1 MGSTGH
7 ERTTLMPRLPEARTL
22 DGASPAVYIAR
33 CQRSNIPTVRRN
45 CCISVKRF
53 ISGKLPSMLYS
64 KNIFAIFC
72 RMAMTTNDSFLPA
85 LAEAGRFHAGPVD
98 VRTER
103 ILRIQGYRVMGRVRR
118 PIRRAAES
126 AAEIAREVA
135 DGEVGYRRVAI
146 AACCG
151 STLELECG
159 ERFQCG
165 AFERFLVECESVV
178 VFAMTA
184 GAAIDRRIDELMAAD
199 EPVVA
204 LMLDTAGWLAVESV
218 TRQFSE
224 RLKADCEPA
233 GLRLT
238 RRMGPGYTY
247 RMGREMA
254 PWGLE
259 EQEGLFRVLG
269 EDASPV
275 TVFDS
280 GAMLPKMSRSGLYGL
295 RAAGSAQSVV

>member
-1 MGSTGH
+1 M
-7 ERTTLMPRLPEARTL
+7 
-22 DGASPAVYIAR
+22 D
-33 CQRSNIPTVRRN
+33 
-45 CCISVKRF
+45 
-53 ISGKLPSMLYS
+53 
-64 KNIFAIFC
+64 
-72 RMAMTTNDSFLPA
+72 MTTESILPA
-85 LAEAGRFHAGPVD
+85 PAAAGRFQAGPVD

-103 ILRIQGYRVMGRVRR
+103 ILRIQGYRDMERVRR
-118 PIRRAAES
+118 PIRRAADK
-126 AAEIAREVA
+126 AAAIAREIA
-135 DGEVGYRRVAI
+135 EGDVGYRRI
-146 AACCG
+146 GISACEG
-151 STLELECG
+151 SNLELDGG
-159 ERFQCG
+159 ERFECA
-165 AFERFLVECESVV
+165 AFDRFLAECESVV

-199 EPVVA
+199 DPVVA
-204 LMLDTAGWLAVESV
+204 LLLDTAGWLAIESI

-224 RLKADCEPA
+224 RLKADCAPA

-269 EDASPV
+269 EDSSPV
-275 TVFDS
+275 AVLPS

-295 RAAGSAQSVV
+295 RASVAGRSAPP

>member
-1 MGSTGH
+1 MEGSG
-7 ERTTLMPRLPEARTL
+7 ESL
-22 DGASPAVYIAR
+22 
-33 CQRSNIPTVRRN
+33 
-45 CCISVKRF
+45 
-53 ISGKLPSMLYS
+53 
-64 KNIFAIFC
+64 
-72 RMAMTTNDSFLPA
+72 LPA
-85 LAEAGRFHAGPVD
+85 RAEAGRFQAGPVD

-103 ILRIQGYRVMGRVRR
+103 ILRIQGYRDMDRVRR
-118 PIRRAAES
+118 PVRRAADK
-126 AAEIAREVA
+126 AAGIACEIAE
-135 DGEVGYRRVAI
+135 GEVGFRRVGI
-146 AACCG
+146 AACGAG
-151 STLELECG
+151 SLELEGG
-159 ERFQCG
+159 ERFECA
-165 AFERFLVECESVV
+165 AFERFLADCESVV

-199 EPVVA
+199 DPVVA
-204 LMLDTAGWLAVESV
+204 LLLDTAGWLAIESI

-224 RLKADCEPA
+224 RLKADCEPT

-275 TVFDS
+275 AVLPS

-295 RAAGSAQSVV
+295 RAANSVGTAD

>member
-1 MGSTGH
+1 MES
-7 ERTTLMPRLPEARTL
+7 
-22 DGASPAVYIAR
+22 
-33 CQRSNIPTVRRN
+33 
-45 CCISVKRF
+45 
-53 ISGKLPSMLYS
+53 SGESL
-64 KNIFAIFC
+64 
-72 RMAMTTNDSFLPA
+72 LPA
-85 LAEAGRFHAGPVD
+85 RAEAGRFQAGPVD

-103 ILRIQGYRVMGRVRR
+103 ILRIQGYRDMDRVRR
-118 PIRRAAES
+118 PIRRAADK
-126 AAEIAREVA
+126 AAGIACEIAE
-135 DGEVGYRRVAI
+135 GEVGFRRVGI
-146 AACCG
+146 AACGAG
-151 STLELECG
+151 SLELEGG
-159 ERFQCG
+159 ERFECA
-165 AFERFLVECESVV
+165 AFERFLADCESVV

-199 EPVVA
+199 DPVVA
-204 LMLDTAGWLAVESV
+204 LLLDTAGWLAIESI

-233 GLRLT
+233 RLRLT

-275 TVFDS
+275 AVLPS

-295 RAAGSAQSVV
+295 RAADSAGPAD

>member
-1 MGSTGH
+1 
-7 ERTTLMPRLPEARTL
+7 
-22 DGASPAVYIAR
+22 
-33 CQRSNIPTVRRN
+33 
-45 CCISVKRF
+45 
-53 ISGKLPSMLYS
+53 
-64 KNIFAIFC
+64 
-72 RMAMTTNDSFLPA
+72 MAMTIDNSLLLTPG
-85 LAEAGRFHAGPVD
+85 EAGQFHAGPVD

-103 ILRIQGYRVMGRVRR
+103 ILRIQGYREMGRVRR
-118 PIRRAAES
+118 PIRRAAEK
-126 AAEIAREVA
+126 AAEIAREIA
-135 DGEVGYRRVAI
+135 EGEVGCRRIAI
-146 AACCG
+146 AACRG
-151 STLELECG
+151 STLELGCG
-159 ERFQCG
+159 ERFECR
-165 AFERFLVECESVV
+165 AFERFLAQCESVV

-199 EPVVA
+199 DPVVA
-204 LMLDTAGWLAVESV
+204 LMLDTAGWLAVESI

-224 RLKADCEPA
+224 RLKADCEPM

-275 TVFDS
+275 TVFES

-295 RAAGSAQSVV
+295 RAAGSAQPMI